1 MGLMVYYSHVGNMSW
16 LLCYFHTDTT
26 SVQSVYAHHTPAGS
40 SSSSSDGSATIWCS
54 FARGSLPPS
63 SSFRPRGCKVEL
75 VDLNEIAG
83 TERGSGARSLTIP
96 RDGGSRR
103 TVSGT
108 VAGLEGGHYYSVS
121 ARDWFHTAGFSAVRV
136 PGDVLHGK

>member
-1 MGLMVYYSHVGNMSW
+1 M
-16 LLCYFHTDTT
+16 
-26 SVQSVYAHHTPAGS
+26 QSVYAHHTPGS
-40 SSSSSDGSATIWCS
+40 SDATGWCS

-75 VDLNEIAG
+75 VDLNATAG

-108 VAGLEGGHYYSVS
+108 VAGLEGGHLSLPG
-121 ARDWFHTAGFSAVRV
+121 TGFSVV
-136 PGDVLHGK
+136 KSQGKFCMVSRLLW

>member
-1 MGLMVYYSHVGNMSW
+1 M
-16 LLCYFHTDTT
+16 
-26 SVQSVYAHHTPAGS
+26 QSVYAHHTPG
-40 SSSSSDGSATIWCS
+40 SSSSDGSAIIRCS

-75 VDLNEIAG
+75 VDLNETADP
-83 TERGSGARSLTIP
+83 ERGARSLTIP

-108 VAGLEGGHYYSVS
+108 VAGLEGGHYYSVTG
-121 ARDWFHTAGFSAVRV
+121 RDWFQTGGFSAVKV
-136 PGDVLHGK
+136 PGEVLHGE